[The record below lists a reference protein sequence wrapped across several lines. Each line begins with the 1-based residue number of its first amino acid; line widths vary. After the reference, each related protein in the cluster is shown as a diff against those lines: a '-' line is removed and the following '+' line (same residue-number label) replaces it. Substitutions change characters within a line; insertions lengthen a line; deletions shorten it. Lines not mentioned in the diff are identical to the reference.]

1 MRNSTTRL
9 GPWVRRFLLEHLVH
23 ERNLARNTQRSYRDT
38 LALLAPFASD
48 HARVS
53 IDRLEVE
60 HLSPDRVR
68 QFLHAITVTRN
79 CSPATCNQRLA
90 AIRAFA
96 RFVGRRSPEH
106 IEWSGHICDISFRK
120 CAQAPVTYLEK
131 PEIDALLAAPDRS
144 TPQGRR
150 DHAVLLFLYNTGA
163 RADETAQLTVGD
175 LELGA
180 ALLRRVFPPLF
191 MGVCA
196 HGRSLLGAQYGGT
209 AFAPAC
215 CRAARAAI
223 PACSRRLGASVRP
236 SRGPWTFARRFATV
250 PWERRCLCDGRS
262 DDEALGTCEAAV
274 AGVLSDASHGPQR
287 RFLRPDAV
295 CSSRGRLR

>member
-48 HARVS
+48 DARVS
-53 IDRLEVE
+53 IDRLAVK

-68 QFLHAITVTRN
+68 QFLHTITVTRK

-96 RFVGRRSPEH
+96 RFVGRHSPEH

-163 RADETAQLTVGD
+163 RADEAAGWTWRCSSQSSCSVTPSRFSSRWTYAQSGRTRSRAGTGRGNNCASSAASSSSAGNGQPNPCCAVRFRYSVTV
-175 LELGA
+175 
-180 ALLRRVFPPLF
+180 PTP
-191 MGVCA
+191 M
-196 HGRSLLGAQYGGT
+196 AQAWAIARWT
-209 AFAPAC
+209 TL
-215 CRAARAAI
+215 ARA
-223 PACSRRLGASVRP
+223 
-236 SRGPWTFARRFATV
+236 
-250 PWERRCLCDGRS
+250 
-262 DDEALGTCEAAV
+262 
-274 AGVLSDASHGPQR
+274 
-287 RFLRPDAV
+287 
-295 CSSRGRLR
+295 